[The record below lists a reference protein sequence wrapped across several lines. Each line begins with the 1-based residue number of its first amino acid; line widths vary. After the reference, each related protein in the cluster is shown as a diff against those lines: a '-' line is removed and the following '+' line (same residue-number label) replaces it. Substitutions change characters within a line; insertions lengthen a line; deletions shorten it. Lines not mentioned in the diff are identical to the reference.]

1 MTVPRL
7 VCLATLCLLL
17 GCVGLAHAQEVQVPL
32 DADSTLYTLNAEVE
46 QELNLFP
53 EVTGFQEAVLYRQS
67 DGAYELVIQY
77 REENQTLRQ
86 RRTLT
91 AAEVETLRRRITE
104 ALQTSGSRV
113 NLNQEGRTDLLTAT
127 TLLGIAEG
135 GLVAGA
141 LAGEDDGSLVAALPL
156 LGGGLGFFI
165 PLAASQ
171 NAPVTEGAA
180 ALTGYGGLQGYG
192 HAVQLVGLVGG
203 DDVDGRSTS
212 GFAALMGATEA
223 AFGYRI
229 GSRQGW
235 SGGTAEMIAYTG
247 TFGNLIGLGTGLLL
261 VGAEDDVEGAFDTG
275 DRVRVISGLS
285 LLGSIGGMWT
295 GHRLAQSTRYTEG
308 DARTY
313 LNAGLLGT
321 QIGGSILFLTDS
333 PSESPRFVAGTLTAS
348 ALGGLAAGTVLLRD
362 RDFTKS
368 EGNLIALG
376 TYAGGLIGSALAAVG
391 ETEEE
396 GAFVL
401 STLGSAL
408 GFGISI
414 GLFSA
419 DAERRASTATSALDL
434 RITPSLQAPQT
445 PASGASAWTR
455 SVRPGL
461 TLRASF

>member
-1 MTVPRL
+1 MTPPRL
-7 VCLATLCLLL
+7 VCLAVLWMLLACI
-17 GCVGLAHAQEVQVPL
+17 GPVHAQEVQVPL
-32 DADSTLYTLNAEVE
+32 DADSTLYTLNAELE
-46 QELNLFP
+46 QDLDVFP
-53 EVTGFQEAVLYRQS
+53 EVAGFQQAVLYRQS

-77 REENQTLRQ
+77 REGARTLRQ

-91 AAEVETLRRRITE
+91 ASEADTLRRRITE
-104 ALQTSGSRV
+104 ALQASGTRV
-113 NLNQEGRTDLLTAT
+113 QLNQEGRTDLLTAT

-135 GLVAGA
+135 GLLAGA
-141 LAGEDDGSLVAALPL
+141 LAGEDDGSLIAALPL

-171 NAPVTEGAA
+171 NATVTEGAA

-203 DDVDGRSTS
+203 DDADGRFTS
-212 GFAALMGATEA
+212 GFAALLGATEA
-223 AFGYRI
+223 ALGYRI
-229 GSRQGW
+229 GSRTGW

-247 TFGNLIGLGTGLLL
+247 TFGNLIGLGAGLVV
-261 VGAEDDVEGAFDTG
+261 VGSDDDVEAAFDAG
-275 DRVRVISGLS
+275 NRVRVISGLS
-285 LLGSIGGMWT
+285 LLGSVGGMWA
-295 GHRLAQSTRYTEG
+295 GHRLAHAERYTEG

-313 LNAGLLGT
+313 LNAGLLGA
-321 QIGGSILFLTDS
+321 QVGGSILSLTES

-362 RDFTKS
+362 RDFSKS

-376 TYAGGLIGSALAAVG
+376 TYAGGLMGSALAAVG
-391 ETEEE
+391 ESEAE
-396 GAFVL
+396 GALVL
-401 STLGSAL
+401 STLGSVL

-414 GLFSA
+414 GIFA
-419 DAERRASTATSALDL
+419 EDAERRARTATSALDL
-434 RITPSLQAPQT
+434 RITPSLQAPRT
-445 PASGASAWTR
+445 PDAGPSSWTR

>member
-1 MTVPRL
+1 MTLPRL
-7 VCLATLCLLL
+7 VCLAVLWMLLACI
-17 GCVGLAHAQEVQVPL
+17 GPVHAQEVQVPL
-32 DADSTLYTLNAEVE
+32 NADSTLYTLDAELE
-46 QELNLFP
+46 QELNVFP
-53 EVTGFQEAVLYRQS
+53 EVAGFQQAVLYRQS

-77 REENQTLRQ
+77 REGARTLRQ

-91 AAEVETLRRRITE
+91 ASEADTLRRRITE
-104 ALQTSGSRV
+104 ALQASGTRAR
-113 NLNQEGRTDLLTAT
+113 LNQEGRTDLLTAT

-135 GLVAGA
+135 GLLAGA
-141 LAGEDDGSLVAALPL
+141 LAGEDDGSLIAALPL

-171 NAPVTEGAA
+171 NATVTEGAA

-203 DDVDGRSTS
+203 DDADGRFTS
-212 GFAALMGATEA
+212 GFAALLGATEA
-223 AFGYRI
+223 ALGYRI
-229 GSRQGW
+229 GSRTGW

-247 TFGNLIGLGTGLLL
+247 TFGNLIGLGAGLVV
-261 VGAEDDVEGAFDTG
+261 VGSDDDVEGAFDAG
-275 DRVRVISGLS
+275 KRVRVISGLS
-285 LLGSIGGMWT
+285 LLGSVGGMWA
-295 GHRLAQSTRYTEG
+295 GHQLAHAERYTEG

-313 LNAGLLGT
+313 LNAGLLGA
-321 QIGGSILFLTDS
+321 QVGGSILSLTES

-362 RDFTKS
+362 RDFSKS

-376 TYAGGLIGSALAAVG
+376 TYAGGLMGSALAAVG
-391 ETEEE
+391 ESEED

-401 STLGSAL
+401 STLGSVL
-408 GFGISI
+408 GFGISVGI
-414 GLFSA
+414 FA
-419 DAERRASTATSALDL
+419 EDAERRATTAASALDL
-434 RITPSLQAPQT
+434 RITPSLQAPRT
-445 PASGASAWTR
+445 PAAGPSSWTR